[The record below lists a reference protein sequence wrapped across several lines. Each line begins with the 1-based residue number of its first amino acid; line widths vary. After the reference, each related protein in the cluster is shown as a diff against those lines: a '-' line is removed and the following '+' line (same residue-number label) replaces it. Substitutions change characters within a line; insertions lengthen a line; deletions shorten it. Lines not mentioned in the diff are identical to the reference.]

1 MLCDCGRLPEGQAFL
16 KEERWQLKKRLEQRE
31 ASGDVM
37 AALGSIEECLG
48 NLEEAVQYLKCSLEI
63 EPHSVYFA
71 VLCLLVHLLSCFFCS
86 TVEELLGMVLSVF
99 ILFYLFFG
107 GWGGGGAGRQGVG
120 GGGSVGGGGGVVNYT

>member
-37 AALGSIEECLG
+37 AALGSLEECLG

-63 EPHSVYFA
+63 APHSVYFA

-107 GWGGGGAGRQGVG
+107 VCGVG
-120 GGGSVGGGGGVVNYT
+120 EVRGGRVFGGGGGGVLGEGEGL

>member
-1 MLCDCGRLPEGQAFL
+1 MPEGQAFL

-48 NLEEAVQYLKCSLEI
+48 NLEEAVQYLKRSLEI

-71 VLCLLVHLLSCFFCS
+71 VLCLLVHLLSCSFCS
-86 TVEELLGMVLSVF
+86 TVEELLRMVLSMF
-99 ILFYLFFG
+99 ILFYLFLG
-107 GWGGGGAGRQGVG
+107 GVGWGRSRGGGGEQGVG
-120 GGGSVGGGGGVVNYT
+120 GGEGL